1 MSSYE
6 DLPVRYD
13 DETLQQYQQR
23 VGKDVY
29 PSHCK
34 MKPIKV
40 SREPEVVEPEPEP
53 EVVEEEVLEDPEEE

>member
-13 DETLQQYQQR
+13 DETLKEYQQR
-23 VGKDVY
+23 VGEDVY
-29 PSHCK
+29 PSKCK

-40 SREPEVVEPEPEP
+40 KREPVVEPEP
-53 EVVEEEVLEDPEEE
+53 EVVEEVQEEPVEE

>member
-13 DETLQQYQQR
+13 DETLKEYQQR
-23 VGKDVY
+23 VGLDVY
-29 PSHCK
+29 PLNCK

-40 SREPEVVEPEPEP
+40 KRSQPEPEP
-53 EVVEEEVLEDPEEE
+53 EVEEVEEVEEPVEE

>member
-13 DETLQQYQQR
+13 DETLKEYQQR
-23 VGKDVY
+23 VGLDVY
-29 PSHCK
+29 PLNCK

-40 SREPEVVEPEPEP
+40 KRSQPEPEPEP
-53 EVVEEEVLEDPEEE
+53 EVEEVLEEPVEE